1 MSSTFFTASPH
12 WRWLILAYFF
22 LGGLAGGS
30 YALAPLLDLF
40 GKGRDRRLVH
50 LGYLIA
56 FPLVCVCGLVL
67 TVDLGRPERFWHMLV
82 QSETFHPILKVYS
95 PMSTGAWA
103 LLAFGGCAF
112 LSFVAVLAERGW
124 LVWSPLRRLSP
135 PAFVGR
141 LVTVIGA
148 LLGFYVAGYT
158 GVLLAV
164 TNRPIWADTELLG
177 LTFLISAASTSAALL
192 ILLGSWWGGAAVITL
207 SSARIARSAAGAR
220 SSCCSWRQSQSA
232 ARAPK
237 PRGLVAV
244 VPAPTWAIT
253 RGERSSSM
261 PATRSITGRARTAWG
276 SGSVPS
282 SAASRRPGSRQMIS
296 QVSGRSLPAALG
308 SEHPEWRP
316 LLTLIEAASR
326 EAERPH
332 WVRFVPTPGHDVP
345 DGRT

>member
-124 LVWSPLRRLSP
+124 LDRPLLRQLSP

-164 TNRPIWADTELLG
+164 TNRPIWADTTLLG
-177 LTFLISAASTSAALL
+177 LTFLISSASTSAALL
-192 ILLGSWWGGAAVITL
+192 TLLGAQGGGSRDGIRALERLDASVLVLEGLAIAA
-207 SSARIARSAAGAR
+207 
-220 SSCCSWRQSQSA
+220 
-232 ARAPK
+232 
-237 PRGLVAV
+237 LVA
-244 VPAPTWAIT
+244 
-253 RGERSSSM
+253 SL
-261 PATRSITGRARTAWG
+261 GRVAMVWLNGWG
-276 SGSVPS
+276 LLLAGVMLGGIGLPLLLHW
-282 SAASRRPGSRQMIS
+282 RRPSRDSRWWI
-296 QVSGRSLPAALG
+296 GPALVLLG
-308 SEHPEWRP
+308 G
-316 LLTLIEAASR
+316 LTLRVVVVFSS
-326 EAERPH
+326 
-332 WVRFVPTPGHDVP
+332 
-345 DGRT
+345 DGL